1 MIVLDTSVL
10 SEFTNEIPNPRVVAW
25 MSQQVINTLYV
36 PSVVMGELLHGVAIL
51 PEGKRKESLR
61 RTVEEWLQKFEGH
74 ILPLDGEA
82 VRCYAA
88 LAAKARSAG
97 QTLGQNDAYIAA
109 TAQARG
115 FAVATR
121 DVRPFLAA
129 GVVVINPWES

>member
-1 MIVLDTSVL
+1 MIVLDTNVL
-10 SEFTNEIPNPRVVAW
+10 SEFTNEMPNPRVVAW
-25 MSQQVINTLYV
+25 MNQQVINTLYV

-51 PEGKRKESLR
+51 PEGKRKESLSQ
-61 RTVEEWLQKFEGH
+61 TVEEWLQKFAGR

-97 QTLGQNDAYIAA
+97 QPLGQNDAYIAA

-121 DVRPFLAA
+121 DVRPFQTA
-129 GVVVINPWES
+129 GLEVINPWE